1 MLLCSQ
7 LLNEIEVDL
16 KSIFGSKNRP
26 AKTSWLCI
34 DLRWQMLT
42 KVHVWY
48 LAVYLASLNG
58 VQKYRDDPV
67 ALDAQNFQATKA
79 VQIL

>member
-1 MLLCSQ
+1 MAVYRLALANC
-7 LLNEIEVDL
+7 
-16 KSIFGSKNRP
+16 K
-26 AKTSWLCI
+26 
-34 DLRWQMLT
+34 QMLT
-42 KVHVWY
+42 KVHIWY

>member
-1 MLLCSQ
+1 MAVYRLALANC
-7 LLNEIEVDL
+7 
-16 KSIFGSKNRP
+16 K
-26 AKTSWLCI
+26 
-34 DLRWQMLT
+34 QMLT